1 MLVEL
6 IILGVLIIWNI
17 ATFMLYAIDKRRA
30 KNNQWRIKEAT
41 LILVAF
47 LMGGAGAMS
56 GMSVLRHKTNK
67 IKFKVSVPVAL
78 VLNVIVLVFVLH
90 FVGTYTL
97 PFLG

>member
-6 IILGVLIIWNI
+6 IVLGVLVIWNVI
-17 ATFMLYAIDKRRA
+17 TFLLYAIDKRRA

-41 LILVAF
+41 LILAAF
-47 LMGGAGAMS
+47 LMGALGATL
-56 GMSVLRHKTNK
+56 GMSMLRHKTNK

-78 VLNVIVLVFVLH
+78 VLNLIILVFLSH
-90 FVGTYTL
+90 FLDIINL